1 MTYETYEN
9 NPALEFEDT
18 DYYGDPELGL
28 VEEDEE
34 SFEWTP
40 DVCSYE
46 ELDYGDDVTQFVT
59 DQAPFLDIPS
69 PIICVDGELWN
80 ASAYVAYKAELAYQA
95 DQESKRAAY
104 IEKLA
109 WQVRMRRG
117 LPTESRLGRIKR
129 IQSDKEAKGRKFICA
144 ANAKQSPKFGSR
156 RNNHTGRK
164 GKRGIVV
171 ATAEVVTERRKQRRR
186 DAKAAQ
192 TLRSCNKP
200 QVAIP
205 ILEAEAYIPVPDQDE
220 DEKEV
225 ADQEEQEIKVACS
238 VAKTWIPVVK
248 IQPTTPKTSAT
259 EWITVKKTNNQER
272 KLKKDGFVAK
282 GTRGRAARCTVLD
295 FSVIAPRRPQP
306 TRDGPSPCPPGWVFT
321 HPSMDLRPHI
331 NETTQLCRHFQFGTC
346 NFGSTCKFRHT
357 YGACK
362 FGARCTRD
370 GCKRAH
376 PAKAPSVVGHPYQ
389 KTRPRCV
396 GRSTPPPPPRAAP
409 PRPTPPPPTPPP
421 TPPTPTPTPPP
432 PTPPVAWAW
441 ASPPE
446 PIPVSILKK
455 RAWCNEPELKCV
467 LLESGGFTLEPA
479 TNTCVPP
486 AGVQAPPVGPPPG
499 PPLGPPPPL
508 VYPKP
513 TRTCNNW
520 AAGKKC
526 KFGDKC
532 HFAHFTIVPSRTCNF
547 WASGQMCK
555 HGSKC
560 RFKHG

>member
-18 DYYGDPELGL
+18 DYYSDPELGL

-80 ASAYVAYKAELAYQA
+80 ASTYVAYKAELAYQA

-171 ATAEVVTERRKQRRR
+171 ATAAVVTERRKQRRR

-205 ILEAEAYIPVPDQDE
+205 ILEPVAYIPVPDQDE

-238 VAKTWIPVVK
+238 VAKAWIPVVR
-248 IQPTTPKTSAT
+248 IQPDTPKTTAT
-259 EWITVKKTNNQER
+259 EWITIKKTNNQER
-272 KLKKDGFVAK
+272 KLKKDGFVVK
-282 GTRGRAARCTVLD
+282 GTRGRSARCTVLD
-295 FSVIAPRRPQP
+295 FRVIERRTPQP

-321 HPSMDLRPHI
+321 HPCMDLRPHI

-362 FGARCTRD
+362 FGARCTRA

-376 PAKAPSVVGHPYQ
+376 PAKPPSVVRHPYQ
-389 KTRPRCV
+389 KTRPCRG
-396 GRSTPPPPPRAAP
+396 GRSTPV
-409 PRPTPPPPTPPP
+409 PPPPTPSRA
-421 TPPTPTPTPPP
+421 PPP
-432 PTPPVAWAW
+432 PTP
-441 ASPPE
+441 PPE

-479 TNTCVPP
+479 TNYCVPPAGVQAPPVGPPLGPP

-532 HFAHFTIVPSRTCNF
+532 HFAHFTITPTRTCKF
-547 WASGQMCK
+547 WAAGQMCK